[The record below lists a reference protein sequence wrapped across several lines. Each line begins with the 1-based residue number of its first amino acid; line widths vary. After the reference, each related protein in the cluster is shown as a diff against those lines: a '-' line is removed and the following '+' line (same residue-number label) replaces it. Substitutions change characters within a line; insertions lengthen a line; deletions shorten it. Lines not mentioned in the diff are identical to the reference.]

1 MEAMACE
8 NAIIARDVGQT
19 NLMLKN
25 KVNGFFI
32 EEDNEI
38 GLAKTIKKYIEM
50 DEVDKRIMQ
59 KESLKLVQEVH
70 TPSEFINQ
78 IEDFW
83 VDLLC

>member
-1 MEAMACE
+1 
-8 NAIIARDVGQT
+8 
-19 NLMLKN
+19 
-25 KVNGFFI
+25 
-32 EEDNEI
+32 
-38 GLAKTIKKYIEM
+38 M